1 MNTINLYSEIIET
14 QEIIKELKKDKENN
28 KNMINYYEYV
38 LLLLQNTNKKINQL
52 YNFED

>member
-1 MNTINLYSEIIET
+1 MGTINLYEEIIET
-14 QEIIKELKKDKENN
+14 ENIINELKKDNENN

-52 YNFED
+52 YDFD